1 MIKER
6 RGRIIVVAGS
16 SASFIDNDSV
26 DKRLSRL
33 SAFTLSIHNKQ
44 GFLVASSS
52 SLALSQEHA
61 NTKRCSVFLSAT
73 MYPIH
78 LARSSLLSFVIYIFS
93 IYNRRRWRKY
103 WRNFDFLP
111 PYSYRLIRE
120 ADVQFFVRVQSHS
133 LDSSQAN
140 GIDVLPA
147 MSQRRF
153 SCRMTR
159 ARHMDR

>member
-1 MIKER
+1 MEVTSIRFVNPNRRLSSRKPYDKNVEKKKTREKKREYEKNKKYGKRKRTNVATRSMIKER

-33 SAFTLSIHNKQ
+33 SVFTLSIHNKQ

-61 NTKRCSVFLSAT
+61 NTKRCSVFLSET

-78 LARSSLLSFVIYIFS
+78 LARSFS
-93 IYNRRRWRKY
+93 P
-103 WRNFDFLP
+103 L
-111 PYSYRLIRE
+111 
-120 ADVQFFVRVQSHS
+120 
-133 LDSSQAN
+133 
-140 GIDVLPA
+140 
-147 MSQRRF
+147 
-153 SCRMTR
+153 
-159 ARHMDR
+159 